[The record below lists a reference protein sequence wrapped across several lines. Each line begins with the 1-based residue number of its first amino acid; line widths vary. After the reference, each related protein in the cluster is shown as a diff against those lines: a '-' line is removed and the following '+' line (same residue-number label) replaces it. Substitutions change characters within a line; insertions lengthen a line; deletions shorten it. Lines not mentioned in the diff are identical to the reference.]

1 MNNDNLRQTLK
12 EENDKRI
19 LANKLIN
26 GELGVCDLSETEVDE
41 MTEYFMKD
49 IQYLDNEMLRIK
61 QHIIA
66 MKQQL
71 KQS

>member
-26 GELGVCDLSETEVDE
+26 GELGVYDLSETEVDE